1 MRKLVKLITGERNLK
16 CEIGYIEHLT
26 YDITIK
32 YSIYKYEN
40 RFLWKKWH
48 TYSYKISAPYINIK
62 KDLQSVAERNTNI
75 MIEQKVVE
83 IRHDIED
90 KILQMKV
97 EDKLKFS
104 N

>member
-1 MRKLVKLITGERNLK
+1 MGKLVKILK
-16 CEIGYIEHLT
+16 GSKELECKIGYLEHPT
-26 YDITIK
+26 YTISIK

-40 RFLWKKWH
+40 KFLWKKWY
-48 TYSYKISAPYINIK
+48 TYSYNISAPYINIK

-97 EDKLKFS
+97 EDQLKKV
-104 N
+104 